1 MQCDDVYC
9 QGLSDGVLAEIN
21 SVLPP
26 MTIPVT
32 TSAKGLDTDILDEIG
47 TAITTL
53 SKTEGQPIAVML
65 LMHKTG
71 GQDALEYFETHFP
84 RLNVWWLGSESVGEG
99 LHLIPGHKLPPGI
112 LALAVPVSNNTVYQ
126 NLHAEFKRPWVASEV
141 RTCSDFGPC
150 LLACAHKFAVDI
162 KPCHSTSCVCFLVD
176 SKLSTFDRVR
186 CRPSECHHR
195 YWQA

>member
-26 MTIPVT
+26 MTVPVT
-32 TSAKGLDTDILDEIG
+32 TTAKGLDTDILDEIG

-65 LMHKTG
+65 LTHKTD

-99 LHLIPGHKLPPGI
+99 LHLIPGHKLPPGV

-150 LLACAHKFAVDI
+150 LLAR
-162 KPCHSTSCVCFLVD
+162 VCMCPQVCSGYKTVSLHLLRLFSGRFQVINL
-176 SKLSTFDRVR
+176 
-186 CRPSECHHR
+186 
-195 YWQA
+195 